1 MADDARSRL
10 DRFHQAQD
18 RRHAGFVEALAEI
31 HAGGKRSHWI
41 WYILPQLAGLGESSM
56 SRTYAIAD
64 RAEAEAYLRDPVL
77 CGRYLQIISAIA
89 DQLARGA
96 RLEDV
101 MGSSIDTRKLASSLT
116 LFGDVAAGLSEQ
128 ERLPSHDAIARTA
141 RALLTTAAGQGVP
154 ACGVT
159 RRRLASTSGL

>member
-1 MADDARSRL
+1 MADDSRSRL

-18 RRHAGFVEALAEI
+18 QRHAGFVEALAEI

-77 CGRYLQIISAIA
+77 CERYLEIISAIA
-89 DQLARGA
+89 DQLARGG
-96 RLEDV
+96 RLEDL
-101 MGSSIDTRKLASSLT
+101 MGSSIDTQKLASSLT
-116 LFGDVAAGLSEQ
+116 LFGDVAARLF
-128 ERLPSHDAIARTA
+128 EREGLPSHDAIARTA
-141 RALLTTAAGQGVP
+141 RDVLKTAAGQGVP
-154 ACGVT
+154 ACSVT
-159 RRRLASTSGL
+159 RQRLESTSGL